1 MRALIAD
8 DDRITTAI
16 LVRALSS
23 WGIETTVAHDGDEA
37 WARLTAGPV
46 PQIVIADWMMPG
58 LDGIQLCQRIRQE
71 PTLATTYVLL
81 LTAKKTRVDLVAGLD
96 AGADDYMT
104 KPIDPEELRA
114 RVQVGVRVATLQRR
128 LSEQVSELQIAR
140 DHLSRLASTDVLT
153 ELYSRR
159 GWFEFAATEFSRS
172 RRYNRAVSL
181 MVVDLD
187 YFKRVNDTYGHEA
200 GDRLLQTFAALL
212 RLECRQSDVVGR
224 IGGEEFA
231 VLLPETSVRAAQR
244 LAGRIAN
251 ACRSLR
257 VATATGEVTCTCSIG
272 ISDLRGDDFTIDD
285 AMRRADVALYEA
297 KRAGRNCWKAVAA
310 SESTKSDE
318 SGMKTPSHAGMLATN
333 S

>member
-16 LVRALSS
+16 LAGALAS
-23 WGIETTVAHDGDEA
+23 WGFDTTVAHDGDEA
-37 WARLTAGPV
+37 WVALNAGPV
-46 PQIVIADWMMPG
+46 PEIVIVDWMMPG
-58 LDGIQLCQRIRQE
+58 LDGIELCHRIRGTE
-71 PTLATTYVLL
+71 TLATSYVML
-81 LTAKKTRVDLVAGLD
+81 LTAKSARVDLVAGLD

-128 LSEQVSELQIAR
+128 LAEQVAELQAAR
-140 DHLSRLASTDVLT
+140 DHLTRVASTDVLT

-159 GWFEFAATEFSRS
+159 GWFEIAASEFSRS
-172 RRYNRAVSL
+172 RRYNRTVSL
-181 MVVDLD
+181 LIVDLD
-187 YFKRVNDTYGHEA
+187 FFKRVNDTYGHDA
-200 GDRLLQTFAALL
+200 GDRLLQTFSAVL

-244 LAGRIAN
+244 LATRISA

-257 VATATGEVTCTCSIG
+257 VATAAGDVSCTCSIG
-272 ISDLRGDDFTIDD
+272 ISELRADDYTIDD
-285 AMRRADVALYEA
+285 VMRRADVALYEA
-297 KRAGRNCWKAVAA
+297 KRGGRNCWKAAA
-310 SESTKSDE
+310 EDAAE
-318 SGMKTPSHAGMLATN
+318 AAGIKN
-333 S
+333 